1 MGYAYAGEAGMIA
14 GFSWATLCNW
24 QMSMAWYRRPWYHAG
39 GMIAGYMAFKVA
51 AAYEDA
57 QLKGKENLRCDVDV
71 YMQASQASI
80 GGILSHPCISLHAI
94 GPNQASRCC
103 RPY

>member
-1 MGYAYAGEAGMIA
+1 MGLAVRTFHPFLTFPRTAADLDAMGYAYAGEAGMIA

-57 QLKGKENLRCDVDV
+57 QLKGKENP
-71 YMQASQASI
+71 
-80 GGILSHPCISLHAI
+80 H
-94 GPNQASRCC
+94 
-103 RPY
+103 